1 MEDNPNIAL
10 IRMLNDRVSTVEST
24 VKQVR
29 KDAAEDVRSIERRL
43 RALETAM
50 ARLITLGS
58 ILLLALSMFGDKI
71 SEILFG

>member
-1 MEDNPNIAL
+1 MDENPNITL

-29 KDAAEDVRSIERRL
+29 KDAADDARSMERRL

-58 ILLLALSMFGDKI
+58 ILLLALSMFGDRI
-71 SEILFG
+71 SDLLFG